1 MRMISAAFVL
11 ILSVTAFATGP
22 GCNFEKTILKFE
34 KRMDM
39 VATMKGAKVSKEL
52 ASEPDE
58 SSRIQKYSKPIKSGQ
73 YMGLRQYA
81 VYGFVGCDLLMVRM
95 CKINPKTGDIAA
107 EATVYL
113 RDDGNLKASCK
124 GSGSV
129 LRVNPLNSSIML
141 GNYELEPNPDCICYD
156 DNSIERAP
164 SKKTGCAEKEDFDRN
179 AVTLSREYL
188 DFADPD
194 EKKVETDP
202 GSSVQFDEKE
212 SYFSD
217 RSSGTRTQKNLFTA
231 VKKNL
236 GKLKEISGN
245 GEEPDKGK
253 VTVLLKVAD
262 TGEVVSS
269 MVASSTMMD
278 RGIAERIKDAVAGW
292 DFGKSGKGDVMVYL
306 VFRVSLPK

>member
-11 ILSVTAFATGP
+11 ILSVTAFAIGP

-39 VATMKGAKVSKEL
+39 VATMKGARVTGEL
-52 ASEPDE
+52 ADSTDGA
-58 SSRIQKYSKPIKSGQ
+58 SRLQKLSKPIRSGQ
-73 YMGLRQYA
+73 FMGLRQYA

-95 CKINPKTGDIAA
+95 GKINSKTGDIAA

-124 GSGSV
+124 GSG
-129 LRVNPLNSSIML
+129 RIMRANPFSMSM
-141 GNYELEPNPDCICYD
+141 EPNPECVCFDE
-156 DNSIERAP
+156 NSIERAP
-164 SKKTGCAEKEDFDRN
+164 SKKTGCAEIEDLDGS

-194 EKKVETDP
+194 EKKVEAAP

-212 SYFSD
+212 SYLSEN
-217 RSSGTRTQKNLFTA
+217 STGTRKPKTLFSVA
-231 VKKNL
+231 KK
-236 GKLKEISGN
+236 KA
-245 GEEPDKGK
+245 GELPSVVGEGEPDKGK

>member
-39 VATMKGAKVSKEL
+39 VATMKGAKVYKEL

-95 CKINPKTGDIAA
+95 GKINPKTGDIAA

-141 GNYELEPNPDCICYD
+141 GNYELEPNQDCICYD
-156 DNSIERAP
+156 ENSIERAP

-194 EKKVETDP
+194 EKKVEADP

-212 SYFSD
+212 SYLSEN
-217 RSSGTRTQKNLFTA
+217 STGTRKPKTLFSVA
-231 VKKNL
+231 KK
-236 GKLKEISGN
+236 KA
-245 GEEPDKGK
+245 GELPSIVGEGEPDKGK

-278 RGIAERIKDAVAGW
+278 RGIAERIKEAVAGW

>member
-11 ILSVTAFATGP
+11 ILSVTALAIEP
-22 GCNFEKTILKFE
+22 RCNFEKTILKFE

-39 VATMKGAKVSKEL
+39 VATMKGASVTGEL
-52 ASEPDE
+52 ANSPDGA
-58 SSRIQKYSKPIKSGQ
+58 SRLQKLSKPIRSGQ
-73 YMGLRQYA
+73 FMGLRQYA

-95 CKINPKTGDIAA
+95 GKINPKTGDIAA

-124 GSGSV
+124 GSG
-129 LRVNPLNSSIML
+129 RIMRANPFSMSM
-141 GNYELEPNPDCICYD
+141 EPNPECVCFDE
-156 DNSIERAP
+156 NSIERAP
-164 SKKTGCAEKEDFDRN
+164 SKKTGCAEIEDLDGS

-194 EKKVETDP
+194 EKKVEADP

-212 SYFSD
+212 SYLSEN
-217 RSSGTRTQKNLFTA
+217 STGTRKPKTLFSVA
-231 VKKNL
+231 KK
-236 GKLKEISGN
+236 KA
-245 GEEPDKGK
+245 GELPSVVGEGEPDKGK

-278 RGIAERIKDAVAGW
+278 RGIAERIKEAVAGW